1 MRDVHSSRI
10 PYPASRIRDYWAS
23 LLPTVRRKSEISMD
37 PVKAIYTGDGRVR
50 IEAGGRA
57 YQADQRVLLDRPG
70 ASLCPLEWVAAALGA

>member
-1 MRDVHSSRI
+1 
-10 PYPASRIRDYWAS
+10 
-23 LLPTVRRKSEISMD
+23 MD